1 MNTMAPHDVKLIE
14 AITRI
19 TDTLD
24 ADLFFYAGE
33 ICREGYE
40 RVCDGLDQLGPDKRT
55 NCGLFLNTYGGD
67 PHAAYRLARA
77 LGHHYERLI
86 LYVHGPCKSAG
97 TLMAIGFNEIVIG
110 DRGELGPMDVQLANR
125 EEILE
130 YNSGLDMIQAMDRL
144 HKHAKDAFKDFM
156 KDMRMKEHLSTKFA
170 SDTAR
175 QLTQGLFSGLYAQMD
190 PVRLG
195 HVQRTMLIT
204 EAYGNRLNARTG
216 ILRSEKSLRALVYD
230 YPTHDF
236 VIDRSEARNHLFAEG
251 YVRCPDLH
259 EHMVAA
265 LLYELHPGSRRDVEF
280 LHLLHTVV
288 TPAAL
293 PTADDQAGE
302 AAATPV
308 QEPKAA
314 QHGKR
319 GRQAGNKPVS
329 TLPQE

>member
-1 MNTMAPHDVKLIE
+1 MDTTVPNNVKLIE

-19 TDTLD
+19 RDALD

-33 ICREGYE
+33 ICREGYD
-40 RVCDGLDQLGPDKRT
+40 RVCDGLDQIGSDKRT

-67 PHAAYRLARA
+67 PHAAYRLVRA
-77 LGHHYERLI
+77 LGHHYERLT

-170 SDTAR
+170 SETAR

-204 EAYGNRLNARTG
+204 EAYGNRLNARTN
-216 ILRSEKSLRALVYD
+216 ILRSEKSLHALVYD

-236 VIDRSEARNHLFAEG
+236 VIDRSEARKRLFADG

-265 LLYELHPGSRRDVEF
+265 LLYELHPGARRDVEF
-280 LHLLHTVV
+280 LHLPH
-288 TPAAL
+288 A
-293 PTADDQAGE
+293 ADDQADE

-308 QEPKAA
+308 QEPEAA
-314 QHGKR
+314 QHDKR
-319 GRQAGNKPVS
+319 GRQAGNKPAP
-329 TLPQE
+329 TLSQE

>member
-1 MNTMAPHDVKLIE
+1 MNAISPSDVKLIE

-19 TDTLD
+19 KDALD

-40 RVCDGLDQLGPDKRT
+40 RVCDGLDQLGPGKRA

-67 PHAAYRLARA
+67 PHAAYRMARA
-77 LGHHYERLI
+77 LGHHYDRLT

-175 QLTQGLFSGLYAQMD
+175 QLTQGLFSGLYSQMD

-204 EAYGNRLNARTG
+204 EAYGSRLNARTG

-236 VIDRSEARNHLFAEG
+236 VIDRSEARKHLFADG

-265 LLYELHPGSRRDVEF
+265 LLYELHSGARREVEF
-280 LHLLHTVV
+280 LHLLQTITEQEVSPGMEDRA
-288 TPAAL
+288 T
-293 PTADDQAGE
+293 E
-302 AAATPV
+302 AATEPV
-308 QEPKAA
+308 QEPEATKSD
-314 QHGKR
+314 Q
-319 GRQAGNKPVS
+319 QLGNIPS
-329 TLPQE
+329 PPLPQE

>member
-1 MNTMAPHDVKLIE
+1 MDAMAPNDVKLIE

-19 TDTLD
+19 TDALD
-24 ADLFFYAGE
+24 GDLFFYAGE
-33 ICREGYE
+33 ICREGYD
-40 RVCDGLDQLGPDKRT
+40 RVCNGLDELGSQKRK

-77 LGHHYERLI
+77 LGHHYEKLT

-156 KDMRMKEHLSTKFA
+156 KDMRIKEHLSTKFA

-216 ILRSEKSLRALVYD
+216 VLRSEKSLRALVYD

-236 VIDRSEARNHLFAEG
+236 VIDRSEARNQLFG
-251 YVRCPDLH
+251 DGCVRCPDMH
-259 EHMVAA
+259 EDTVAA
-265 LLYELHPGSRRDVEF
+265 LLYTLHPGTRREVEF
-280 LHLLHTVV
+280 LHLLHTMAEASEPSASDV
-288 TPAAL
+288 
-293 PTADDQAGE
+293 DMQAPSAE
-302 AAATPV
+302 PE
-308 QEPKAA
+308 QDPKAA
-314 QHGKR
+314 QNGKR
-319 GRQAGNKPVS
+319 NRPAGNKAAPA
-329 TLPQE
+329 LPQE